1 MNKRQLWFFGGGSGG
16 HIFPLLT
23 LFQKMNPLEHEYI
36 FWTDDL
42 PLSVSILMEGQK
54 KYPYLLHRILK
65 YPKPSSKKNYI
76 FFIFFT
82 VIYFFK
88 FCWLILRDSPS
99 DIFLS
104 GGYLGLPVS
113 FAVYFCNFFLSK
125 KTRVHLYHFDVIP
138 GKAARLISYFNPYQY
153 IIYDET
159 IKSLYKKKYIKKI
172 LYPVR
177 YSLKDII
184 NHEESKKIL
193 GIQKEK
199 KVILIFGG
207 SQGSEELNNL
217 VKSLL
222 SVFLSFN
229 CFIIHQ
235 TGKSNV
241 SAVKKLYDEFHIET
255 FVFDFRE
262 DMNMFFSAADIV
274 ISRAGAG
281 TIAEIVF
288 FKKKAILIP
297 LKNVAHNNQEL
308 NALAAKN
315 NNSYIEIF
323 STVEELQISLF
334 FKLSL
339 L

>member
-1 MNKRQLWFFGGGSGG
+1 MNKKQRWFFGGGSGG

-23 LFQKMNPLEHEYI
+23 LFQKMDPSEHEYI

-42 PLSVSILMEGQK
+42 PLSIAILKEKQK
-54 KYPYLLHRILK
+54 KYAYLLHRILN
-65 YPKPSSKKNYI
+65 YSKPSFGKSYI

-82 VIYFFK
+82 FIYFFK
-88 FCWLILRDSPS
+88 FCWFILRDSPS
-99 DIFLS
+99 DIYLS

-113 FAVYFCNFFLSK
+113 FSVYFCNFFLSK
-125 KTRVHLYHFDVIP
+125 KTSLHLYHFDVIP

-153 IIYDET
+153 IIYDEA

-177 YSLKDII
+177 YNLQDII
-184 NHEESKKIL
+184 NSEESKKIL

-199 KVILIFGG
+199 KVILIVGG
-207 SQGSEELNNL
+207 SQGSEELNSL

-222 SVFLSFN
+222 SVFLSCN

-241 SAVKKLYDEFHIET
+241 SAVKKLYDEFHLDA

-262 DMNMFFSAADIV
+262 GMNTFFSAADIV

-288 FKKKAILIP
+288 FKKKAILVP
-297 LKNVAHNNQEL
+297 LKNVAHNHQEL
-308 NALAAKN
+308 NALAAKH

-334 FKLSL
+334 SKLSL

>member
-42 PLSVSILMEGQK
+42 PLSIAILMEGQK
-54 KYPYLLHRILK
+54 KYPHLLHRVLE
-65 YPKPSSKKNYI
+65 YPKPSSRKNYI

-99 DIFLS
+99 DIYLS

-113 FAVYFCNFFLSK
+113 FAVYFCNFFLSE
-125 KTRVHLYHFDVIP
+125 KTSLHLYHFDVVP
-138 GKAARLISYFNPYQY
+138 GKAARLISYFNPHQY
-153 IIYDET
+153 IIYDEA

-172 LYPVR
+172 LYPIR

-184 NHEESKKIL
+184 SPEESKKIL

-199 KVILIFGG
+199 KVILIVGG
-207 SQGSEELNNL
+207 SQGSQELNSL
-217 VKSLL
+217 VNSLL
-222 SVFLSFN
+222 SIFLSCN

-241 SAVKKLYDEFHIET
+241 SAVKKLYDEFHLEA

-262 DMNMFFSAADIV
+262 DMNTLLSAADIV

-281 TIAEIVF
+281 TIAEIIF
-288 FKKKAILIP
+288 FKKNAILVP
-297 LKNVAHNNQEL
+297 LKNVAHNHQEL
-308 NALAAKN
+308 NALSAKN
-315 NNSYIEIF
+315 NNPYIEIF
-323 STVEELQISLF
+323 STVEELQVSLF
-334 FKLSL
+334 SKLSL

>member
-1 MNKRQLWFFGGGSGG
+1 MNKRQRWFFGGGSGG

-23 LFQKMNPLEHEYI
+23 LFQKMKHPEYEYI

-42 PLSVSILMEGQK
+42 PLSTAILMERQK
-54 KYPYLLHRILK
+54 KYPHLLHNILQ
-65 YPKPSSKKNYI
+65 YPKPSSRKNYI

-104 GGYLGLPVS
+104 GGYLGLPVA
-113 FAVYFCNFFLSK
+113 FAVYFCNFFLSE
-125 KTRVHLYHFDVIP
+125 KTNLHLYHFDVVP
-138 GKAARLISYFNPYQY
+138 GKAARLISYFDPYQY

-159 IKSLYKKKYIKKI
+159 KKSLYRNKYIKKI

-177 YSLKDII
+177 YNLQDII
-184 NHEESKKIL
+184 NAEEAKKIL

-199 KVILIFGG
+199 KVILIVGG
-207 SQGSEELNNL
+207 SQGSEELNSL

-222 SVFLSFN
+222 SVFLSCN

-241 SAVKKLYDEFHIET
+241 FAVKKLYDEFHLEA
-255 FVFDFRE
+255 FAFDFRE
-262 DMNMFFSAADIV
+262 DMNTLFSAADIV

-281 TIAEIVF
+281 TIAEIIF
-288 FKKKAILIP
+288 FKKKAILVP
-297 LKNVAHNNQEL
+297 LKNVANNHQEL
-308 NALAAKN
+308 NALAAKH
-315 NNSYIEIF
+315 NNSHIEIF

-334 FKLSL
+334 SKLSL